1 MHLQTLLLRRLLQN
15 VSHARVPSRW
25 LGGGEMT
32 PRMLVRHWQSIF
44 HDHGVPEPQESSEIL
59 IAHALGSKTFP
70 SLPPSVAQSSVT
82 VAQLRHIETM
92 AQQRLKR
99 VPIQYVIGEWDF
111 LDITLKMRPPVFIPR
126 PETEELVGLVL
137 GASRR
142 LQCSAEPLVLE
153 VGCGSGAVS
162 LSLLRRV
169 PQAQITAIDKT
180 EAAVRLTRENAVSLG
195 LQNQIQVLLL
205 DILIDPPDPLL
216 ICGPVDVLV
225 SNPPYISSSDISE
238 LDPEIVNC
246 EDHSALDGGP
256 DGMDVI
262 KGILSLAPQLLKPG
276 GDIFLEVD
284 PSHPEII
291 ELWIQNHTDMH
302 LQYISTVQD
311 FCGRSRFVHLRRD

>member
-1 MHLQTLLLRRLLQN
+1 MLSFGMLHEQYFFVNGLYLLSFLQ
-15 VSHARVPSRW
+15 
-25 LGGGEMT
+25 
-32 PRMLVRHWQSIF
+32 
-44 HDHGVPEPQESSEIL
+44 
-59 IAHALGSKTFP
+59 FP
-70 SLPPSVAQSSVT
+70 SLPPSVAHTSVS
-82 VAQLRHIETM
+82 VAQLRHIESM

-111 LDITLKMRPPVFIPR
+111 LDITLQMRPPVFIPR

-162 LSLLRRV
+162 LSLLQRL
-169 PQAQITAIDKT
+169 PQARITAIDKT
-180 EAAVRLTRENAVSLG
+180 KAAVKLTEDNAVSLG

-205 DILIDPPDPLL
+205 DILADPPDPLL
-216 ICGPVDVLV
+216 MWGPVDVLV
-225 SNPPYISSSDISE
+225 SNPPYISTSDISQ
-238 LDPEIVNC
+238 LDPEIVKY
-246 EDHSALDGGP
+246 EDHAALDGGP

-262 KGILSLAPQLLKPG
+262 RGILSFAPRLLKPG

-284 PSHPEII
+284 PSHPERIK
-291 ELWIQNHTDMH
+291 LWIQDHTDTH